1 LTHRAVIKEQA
12 LSGLPNRRKTMSATS
27 DKIKGLANQAE
38 GKIKQSVGE
47 AVGNPKLQAKGNL
60 QKRVG
65 EAQQAIG
72 ETKTII
78 KDAIDKA

>member
-1 LTHRAVIKEQA
+1 M
-12 LSGLPNRRKTMSATS
+12 GATS
-27 DKIKGLANQAE
+27 DKIKGLANEAKGE
-38 GKIKQSVGE
+38 VKASVGE
-47 AVGNPKLQAKGNL
+47 AIGNPKLQAEGEA

-65 EAQQAIG
+65 QAQQAIG